1 MPLKNG
7 SSLRSKWLF
16 RLRGLREP
24 GNTNHNAKTLKI
36 MFKGA
41 ATSRHTHKT
50 RKNTSHVSFCLYSV
64 VDSIK
69 VLRHITCQKNPKN
82 NDLSRTNCP
91 LRATQVVQNV
101 RIVQV
106 NHLGI
111 VLEGPSNPKLQLRR
125 LSQKRVGHGEKTHG
139 WTWGSLN
146 HEFVFFFETTSSIRL
161 VETCWN
167 YTKLMW
173 VNSDHVITA
182 KGWAEQIIETT
193 KQYMCYPETSMISK
207 HNACHGHISGL
218 GRPAY
223 PPVIAMGGW
232 PKGTESRTYMN
243 DQLYTNV
250 AHI

>member
-1 MPLKNG
+1 MHCTSFNFRQYL
-7 SSLRSKWLF
+7 SKSH
-16 RLRGLREP
+16 RGNP
-24 GNTNHNAKTLKI
+24 KTKWCAMCHAIEKMAVAWEANDFSGWEDCVNLETQTTTQKLW
-36 MFKGA
+36 KLCSKVRQQVD
-41 ATSRHTHKT
+41 THTHKT

-69 VLRHITCQKNPKN
+69 VLRHITCQKNQKN

-146 HEFVFFFETTSSIRL
+146 HEFVFFRDNIQHPVSWNMLKLYET
-161 VETCWN
+161 
-167 YTKLMW
+167 
-173 VNSDHVITA
+173 HV
-182 KGWAEQIIETT
+182 GQFGS
-193 KQYMCYPETSMISK
+193 CN
-207 HNACHGHISGL
+207 HC
-218 GRPAY
+218 
-223 PPVIAMGGW
+223 
-232 PKGTESRTYMN
+232 
-243 DQLYTNV
+243 
-250 AHI
+250 